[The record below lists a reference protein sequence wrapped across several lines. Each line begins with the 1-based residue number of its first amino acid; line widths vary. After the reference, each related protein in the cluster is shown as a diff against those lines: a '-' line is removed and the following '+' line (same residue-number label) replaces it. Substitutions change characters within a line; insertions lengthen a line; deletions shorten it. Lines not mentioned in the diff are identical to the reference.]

1 MEDPSGNTIA
11 ETRRVVKEI
20 YRRARDNA
28 FAHRAAANE
37 AHRSSSFW
45 TMLNVASTVVAGLLT
60 TLTFI
65 AGQQKW
71 QYFDV
76 GFTVASVLLTGLAV
90 GIQCFLLFKKLDAKE
105 TVHHYF
111 QGSFQYISQRAREA
125 DRPGASLEQVH
136 TLIDDLERDFALL
149 KARAPEPEDRHF
161 VIAAEI
167 QQKRRTD
174 EKYSGALSFPEREPQ
189 IEAKACSSSSQGEA

>member
-1 MEDPSGNTIA
+1 MENSLVDTAA

-28 FAHRAAANE
+28 FAHREAANE
-37 AHRSSSFW
+37 AHRSNTLW
-45 TMLNVASTVVAGLLT
+45 TMLNVASTIVAGLLT
-60 TLTFI
+60 TMTFI

-76 GFTVASVLLTGLAV
+76 GFTVASVLLSGLAV
-90 GIQCFLLFKKLDAKE
+90 GIQGFLLFKKLDAKE

-125 DRPGASLEQVH
+125 DRPGASVEQVH
-136 TLIDDLERDFALL
+136 ALIDDLERDFALL

-161 VIAAEI
+161 VIAAGI
-167 QQKRRTD
+167 QQKRTTD
-174 EKYSGALSFPEREPQ
+174 KKYLGALSFPEQGRQ
-189 IEAKACSSSSQGEA
+189 TEAKGASSTPEGEA

>member
-1 MEDPSGNTIA
+1 MERPADTTA

-28 FAHRAAANE
+28 FAHREAANE
-37 AHRSSSFW
+37 AHRLNAKW
-45 TMLNVASTVVAGLLT
+45 TMLNVASTVVAGLFT
-60 TLTFI
+60 TMTFV

-71 QYFDV
+71 LYFDV
-76 GFTVASVLLTGLAV
+76 GFTVASVMLAGLAV
-90 GIQCFLLFKKLDAKE
+90 GIQCFLLFKKLDAAE

-125 DRPGASLEQVH
+125 DRPGVTLEQVH
-136 TLIDDLERDFALL
+136 ALIDDLERDFALL

-167 QQKRRTD
+167 QQKRKTD
-174 EKYSGALSFPEREPQ
+174 DKYSGALSFSEQ
-189 IEAKACSSSSQGEA
+189 GSQTEAKAGSSTPRSEA